1 MKYAWIEDH
10 RDRYPV
16 RTLCR
21 CLDVS
26 PSGYYHWR
34 GREPSSQTQQREQI
48 REAVREAHRDS
59 DGIYGYRKVH
69 EDLQEQNVRCC
80 LESVRRAMREEGLF
94 SKVKRQFVVT
104 TDSNHHFPIAE
115 NLLDRDFAA
124 TAPNQKWGVDITYI
138 RTAAGWLYLAIVMD
152 LFSRRI
158 VGWATSS
165 SVDTALVMEALHKA
179 IAQRNPPPGL
189 LHHSDRG
196 SQYASDAYGDLL
208 ATRLFIRSMSRK
220 GNCWDN
226 APVESFFGKLKTE
239 WMTEKEYESHEHA
252 KMELF
257 KYIEMFYNRK
267 RRHAALNY
275 QCPVAFEQQH
285 EKNNANIAS

>member
-1 MKYAWIEDH
+1 M
-10 RDRYPV
+10 
-16 RTLCR
+16 LG
-21 CLDVS
+21 VS
-26 PSGYYHWR
+26 ASGYYHWR
-34 GREPSSQTQQREQI
+34 GRKPSSQAQQREQI
-48 REAVREAHRDS
+48 REAVRESHRES

-69 EDLQEQNVRCC
+69 EDLQEQNMHCC
-80 LESVRRAMREEGLF
+80 LESVRRAMRKQGLF
-94 SKVKRQFVVT
+94 SRVKRKFVVT
-104 TDSNHHFPIAE
+104 TDSNHHFPVAE
-115 NLLDRDFAA
+115 NLLDRDFEA
-124 TAPNQKWGVDITYI
+124 TAPDQKWGVDITYI
-138 RTAAGWLYLAIVMD
+138 RTAEGWLYLAIVMD

-165 SVDTALVMEALHKA
+165 SVDTALVRNALQKA

-189 LHHSDRG
+189 MHHSDRG

-208 ATRLFIRSMSRK
+208 ATRLFVRSMSRK

-239 WMTEKEYESHEHA
+239 WMTEKEYQSHEHA
-252 KMELF
+252 QMELF

-275 QCPVAFEQQH
+275 QTPVDFERLHQI
-285 EKNNANIAS
+285 NNAKLAS